1 MKVLGIIGGIAPE
14 STIAYYR
21 AIIAEYRARVTDGG
35 YPPVIIN
42 SIDLTTM
49 LALAATDQRR
59 LAIYLLGEIQRLADA
74 GAQFALMA
82 SNTPHLVF
90 DEVRAQSSLPLVS
103 IVESARDA
111 AKERR
116 FRRVGLFGTRL
127 TMEAEFYPRVFA
139 TAGIDIITPDPE
151 DQAYIHEKYM
161 EELVNAIF
169 LPETRDRLL
178 ALIDRLRM
186 QEQIEAVILGGTEL
200 PLILKG
206 NTAAGI
212 PVLDTTAIH
221 VKRAVTEMLSQS
233 ANC

>member
-21 AIIAEYRARVTDGG
+21 AIIAEYRARVIDGS
-35 YPPVIIN
+35 YPPLIIN
-42 SIDLTTM
+42 SIDLTKL
-49 LALAATDQRR
+49 LALAAKDRQQLT
-59 LAIYLLGEIQRLADA
+59 IYLLAEIQRLAEA

-90 DEVRAQSSLPLVS
+90 DEVRAQSPVPLVS

-116 FRRVGLFGTRL
+116 FSRVGLFGTRF
-127 TMEAEFYPRVFA
+127 TMEAGFYPRVFA
-139 TAGIDIITPDPE
+139 TAGIDVITPDPE

-161 EELVNAIF
+161 GELVNAIF

-178 ALIDRLRM
+178 ALVDRLRV
-186 QEQIEAVILGGTEL
+186 QKQIEAVILGGTEL

-206 NTAAGI
+206 ETAAGI

-221 VKRAVTEMLSQS
+221 VKRAVNEMLSQG
-233 ANC
+233 AGC